1 MFRYYYYRPLYNTIM
16 HPFLTTKPFTHTEF
30 MHTGG
35 DPHSFF
41 FVSVSF
47 RGVVT
52 RAVISGSW
60 HFQYL
65 HYSEWKRSLQ
75 VTRLPTYLHRHRNA
89 SISSQLRNPLNPTIY
104 LSSSSIAHPL
114 ILQNNTDKPITAS
127 LICRPNYPTCFIEI
141 RCMLASTPHMQD
153 CPVEQ
158 IEVSE
163 HLAVLM
169 SFSIHTLHIAY
180 ISSVFII

>member
-1 MFRYYYYRPLYNTIM
+1 M

-41 FVSVSF
+41 CPCFLPW
-47 RGVVT
+47 
-52 RAVISGSW
+52 SGYACSYIRILA
-60 HFQYL
+60 FQCL
-65 HYSEWKRSLQ
+65 HYGEWKRSLQ

-89 SISSQLRNPLNPTIY
+89 SVSSQLRNPLNPTIY

-127 LICRPNYPTCFIEI
+127 LICRPNYPTCFIDI
-141 RCMLASTPHMQD
+141 KCMLASTPHMQD

-169 SFSIHTLHIAY
+169 SFSMHTLHIAY

>member
-1 MFRYYYYRPLYNTIM
+1 MATLI
-16 HPFLTTKPFTHTEF
+16 PFFCLCFLPW
-30 MHTGG
+30 
-35 DPHSFF
+35 
-41 FVSVSF
+41 
-47 RGVVT
+47 
-52 RAVISGSW
+52 SGYACSYIRILAL
-60 HFQYL
+60 QYL
-65 HYSEWKRSLQ
+65 HYGEWKRSLQ

-89 SISSQLRNPLNPTIY
+89 SVSSQLRNPLNPTIY

-169 SFSIHTLHIAY
+169 PFSIHTLHIAY